1 MNSFED
7 NIKDLKKWINIDIR
21 SPKTRNILIKKV
33 DFHIDNP
40 DLFSPTLYLKLS
52 NIAPGSSILL
62 RQLNNHKDWSL
73 FFGEGFIEDKAF
85 DKYWQGKDRSLFYDH
100 FRLFVKV

>member
-40 DLFSPTLYLKLS
+40 DLFSPTLYEANSHKFSELGQAAITITILSKNWSTTLTTVKAVCKFKRLLKNKKS
-52 NIAPGSSILL
+52 TSTEHN
-62 RQLNNHKDWSL
+62 
-73 FFGEGFIEDKAF
+73 
-85 DKYWQGKDRSLFYDH
+85 
-100 FRLFVKV
+100 V